1 MARACGRDLARLE
14 HVSHKTDGMVQG
26 VEAGKAIEAMR
37 CDPGHCAGLR
47 RDRAGARPARLARRA
62 AARAIGDPYL
72 FDDPAK
78 LPDVD
83 VALVLGAAPI
93 GPEGGP
99 NRYFEYRLDAAAALW
114 RAGKAKYLLVSGDNS
129 RPDYDEPS
137 AMRAG
142 LIARGV
148 PASAIYRDF
157 AGVRTRDSMLRA
169 KSVFGQ
175 QRLIVVS
182 QGFHAAR
189 AIFLAR
195 GEGIEAWGLA
205 ARDVDAGLQHLHRAA
220 ALSLGGARLSRCLA
234 RHAAAPRRAVHR
246 RRCGSAQLK
255 RPCAFLA
262 IGAAHRR
269 AAAGGAVVPLAAM
282 ARTAHRC
289 VGRAYVVDG
298 GSASLRSTRHSCSGP
313 RRSA

>member
-1 MARACGRDLARLE
+1 MRLILGIVLAGGALALVLVLLAWFAERRLE
-14 HVSHKTDGMVQG
+14 Q
-26 VEAGKAIEAMR
+26 
-37 CDPGHCAGLR
+37 
-47 RDRAGARPARLARRA
+47 LAH
-62 AARAIGDPYL
+62 PYL

-78 LPDVD
+78 LPNVD

-99 NRYFEYRLDAAAALW
+99 NRYFEYRLDAATALW
-114 RAGKAKYLLVSGDNS
+114 RAGKVKYLLVSGDNS

-182 QGFHAAR
+182 QGFHASR

-195 GEGIEAWGLA
+195 GEDIETWGLA
-205 ARDVDAGLQHLHRAA
+205 ARDVDRAYSIFTELRRYPSA
-220 ALSLGGARLSRCLA
+220 VRAFLDVWFDTPP
-234 RHAAAPRRAVHR
+234 RHAGPAI
-246 RRCGSAQLK
+246 
-255 RPCAFLA
+255 A
-262 IGAAHRR
+262 IG
-269 AAAGGAVVPLAAM
+269 
-282 ARTAHRC
+282 
-289 VGRAYVVDG
+289 VD
-298 GSASLRSTRHSCSGP
+298 P
-313 RRSA
+313 PN

>member
-1 MARACGRDLARLE
+1 MRLVLGIVLACGALALVVVLLAWLAERRL
-14 HVSHKTDGMVQG
+14 GQ
-26 VEAGKAIEAMR
+26 
-37 CDPGHCAGLR
+37 
-47 RDRAGARPARLARRA
+47 LAE
-62 AARAIGDPYL
+62 PYL
-72 FDDPAK
+72 FDDPTR
-78 LPDVD
+78 LPNID

-114 RAGKAKYLLVSGDNS
+114 RAGKVKYLLVSGDRS

-148 PASAIYRDF
+148 PPSAIYRDF

-169 KSVFGQ
+169 RSVFGQ

-205 ARDVDAGLQHLHRAA
+205 ARDVDRAYSIFTELRRYPSA
-220 ALSLGGARLSRCLA
+220 MRAYLDVWLDTPP
-234 RHAAAPRRAVHR
+234 RHAGP
-246 RRCGSAQLK
+246 SIT
-255 RPCAFLA
+255 
-262 IGAAHRR
+262 IG
-269 AAAGGAVVPLAAM
+269 
-282 ARTAHRC
+282 
-289 VGRAYVVDG
+289 VD
-298 GSASLRSTRHSCSGP
+298 P
-313 RRSA
+313 PN

>member
-1 MARACGRDLARLE
+1 MRLILGIMFACGGLALAVVLLAWLAERRL
-14 HVSHKTDGMVQG
+14 D
-26 VEAGKAIEAMR
+26 
-37 CDPGHCAGLR
+37 
-47 RDRAGARPARLARRA
+47 RLAE
-62 AARAIGDPYL
+62 PYL
-72 FDDPAK
+72 ADDPAK
-78 LPDVD
+78 LPDIAVG
-83 VALVLGAAPI
+83 LVLGTAPI

-114 RAGKAKYLLVSGDNS
+114 RVGKVRYLLVSGDRR

-157 AGVRTRDSMLRA
+157 AGVRTYDSMLRA

-182 QGFHAAR
+182 QDFHAAR

-205 ARDVDAGLQHLHRAA
+205 ARNVERAYSIFTELRRYPSAVRAYLDVWLDTPP
-220 ALSLGGARLSRCLA
+220 
-234 RHAAAPRRAVHR
+234 RHAGPSIV
-246 RRCGSAQLK
+246 
-255 RPCAFLA
+255 
-262 IGAAHRR
+262 IG
-269 AAAGGAVVPLAAM
+269 
-282 ARTAHRC
+282 
-289 VGRAYVVDG
+289 VD
-298 GSASLRSTRHSCSGP
+298 P
-313 RRSA
+313 PN

>member
-1 MARACGRDLARLE
+1 MRWILGIVLGGGALALAVVLLAWLAERRLE
-14 HVSHKTDGMVQG
+14 Q
-26 VEAGKAIEAMR
+26 
-37 CDPGHCAGLR
+37 
-47 RDRAGARPARLARRA
+47 LAA
-62 AARAIGDPYL
+62 PYL
-72 FDDPAK
+72 SDDPAEM
-78 LPDVD
+78 PDID

-99 NRYFEYRLDAAAALW
+99 NRYFEYRLDAATALW
-114 RAGKAKYLLVSGDNS
+114 RAGKVKYLLVSGDNR

-175 QRLIVVS
+175 HRLVVVS

-195 GEGIEAWGLA
+195 REGIEAWGFA
-205 ARDVDAGLQHLHRAA
+205 ARDVERAYSVFTELRRYPSA
-220 ALSLGGARLSRCLA
+220 VRAWLDVWLETPP
-234 RHAAAPRRAVHR
+234 RHAGPSIAV
-246 RRCGSAQLK
+246 G
-255 RPCAFLA
+255 
-262 IGAAHRR
+262 
-269 AAAGGAVVPLAAM
+269 
-282 ARTAHRC
+282 
-289 VGRAYVVDG
+289 VD
-298 GSASLRSTRHSCSGP
+298 P
-313 RRSA
+313 PN